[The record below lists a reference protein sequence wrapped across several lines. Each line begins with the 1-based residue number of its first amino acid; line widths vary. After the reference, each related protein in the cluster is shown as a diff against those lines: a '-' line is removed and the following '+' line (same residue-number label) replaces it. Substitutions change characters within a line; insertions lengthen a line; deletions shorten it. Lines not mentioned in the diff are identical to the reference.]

1 MRMAAS
7 DCPVLPIRLINLP
20 QTLDK
25 QGGICFTKP
34 TGWEFHIISH
44 TWSQDLQTWSSKIS
58 NLLRCRAACLPL
70 WSSKIG
76 DLLRSRRVCSQTQ
89 SDSYNELFESQDFSK
104 DKGYDFFVGFLRIL
118 RADGVENVW
127 FDALC
132 INQADVKERSREIKH
147 MGSYYSRSL
156 ACYVWTHGVGQG
168 FNLWSEKEG
177 RACLPRWFSRVWT
190 FQELLL
196 PKNIIFVAR
205 LKKEERQLLINSG
218 TCFKA
223 YSLMN
228 HEMTYCCSKD
238 ASHLVMGQRSEDQSA
253 CFRDNHPSS
262 LAQDIGPLASFQV
275 DELGSLVKGV
285 FICDKCGSEVGDSR
299 QFAGSVMCLVERAA
313 YLDLMDRAGH
323 ELIARKDEQTLLRL
337 HRKDEEN
344 LLRLYSLVREAHGDL
359 DDLAIL
365 RVHGLLEQRA
375 GAEETVALKVFEP
388 QVVLG
393 EIGERECSHDE
404 DRVLSILGLLGVEE
418 IAPVR
423 AGKSLRYQILALA
436 TSLVETGR
444 TELLLKLC
452 SAPFLSD
459 YEAAAGMSWVPPFKV
474 PSSLRNEYRDS
485 FLEVCTNL
493 SFQPLAHVQSLTPSG
508 LTLSCHLFKAKVSLL
523 SPSTQATS
531 SPLPTLG
538 LSLPHD
544 PHTTYPLLSHSS
556 SHQLSLTS
564 PPDSTADLMGSLLL
578 QAKAMDSISKSPTFS
593 FHVWLLLL
601 TSSGDDGNV
610 FMACV
615 GKHINRL
622 HKVGIIIIPQDPHYN
637 TVSEEERKTCTI
649 GGFGKY
655 LPTNLLTSQIYS
667 RVHFCLLCLYNRS
680 HSRWEEINMWLS
692 NKLMAWRSTFQN
704 ENS

>member
-205 LKKEERQLLINSG
+205 LKKEERQLLINS
-218 TCFKA
+218 
-223 YSLMN
+223 
-228 HEMTYCCSKD
+228 
-238 ASHLVMGQRSEDQSA
+238 
-253 CFRDNHPSS
+253 
-262 LAQDIGPLASFQV
+262 
-275 DELGSLVKGV
+275 
-285 FICDKCGSEVGDSR
+285 
-299 QFAGSVMCLVERAA
+299 GSVMCLVERAA